1 MKRHAAALL
10 GAALAAGTLLS
21 RDILA
26 DVTATDV
33 TAWKAQQRAANEQK
47 KVEKRLRRPQPASS
61 GRVSALSTGSQRLVD
76 SSGLEYFINTNISA
90 ETTASAS
97 GAMSEASFTGPVQ
110 ATTSAGGTVASTLSD
125 AFDGYNALWFSL
137 TLTGPAETGDAA
149 YAVYNRNGAAS
160 LDSACAGR
168 RVVFPSQAIYGLT
181 VSRRVFVPA
190 NDSFAR
196 WETVLTNPTAAPIAV
211 NVISANDLGS
221 DSRTLIDATSS
232 GDAAATP
239 ADTWVTTWQTWG
251 YPTPTR
257 SSDPRLGHVL
267 WGPGGTGPSVVSF
280 ADGDDIP
287 YWTFHVV
294 VPANQT
300 RILLHFVT
308 GQPSKAAARAKAAQL
323 ASNPLTANAAACLTE
338 QELTELVNFAGAVAE
353 ARIPALGRT
362 GLLALVA
369 AIAAAGFFA
378 HRRIV

>member
-1 MKRHAAALL
+1 MKRRAAVLL

-21 RDILA
+21 RGLLA

-47 KVEKRLRRPQPASS
+47 KVERRLRRPQPDPS

-76 SSGLEYFINTNISA
+76 SSGLEYFINTNITASSA
-90 ETTASAS
+90 SSAS
-97 GAMSEASFTGPVQ
+97 GAMSDASYTGPVQ

-125 AFDGYNALWFSL
+125 AFDGYNSLWFSQ
-137 TLTGPAETGDAA
+137 TLTGPAEIGNAA
-149 YAVYNRNGAAS
+149 YVVYNKNGAAS
-160 LDSACAGR
+160 LDPTCAGR
-168 RVVFPSQAIYGLT
+168 RVAFPTQSIYGLT
-181 VSRRVFVPA
+181 VSRRVFVPS

-196 WETVLTNPTAAPIAV
+196 WETILTNPTAAPIAV

-221 DSRTLIDATSS
+221 DANTRIDSTSS
-232 GDAAATP
+232 GDAAATA

-251 YPTPTR
+251 NPTPSR

-267 WGPGGTGPSVVSF
+267 WGPGGVGPSVVSF
-280 ADGDDIP
+280 ADGDDSP
-287 YWTFHVV
+287 YWAFHVV

-308 GQPSKAAARAKAAQL
+308 GQPSKAAARAKAAEL
-323 ASNPLTANAAACLTE
+323 ASNPLTATAAACLTE
-338 QELTELVNFAGAVAE
+338 QERTELVNFAGAVAE
-353 ARIPALGRT
+353 AKIPALGRS
-362 GLLALVA
+362 GLLVLVA

-378 HRRIV
+378 HRRIA

>member
-1 MKRHAAALL
+1 MKRHASCPSASGLVVAVVLV
-10 GAALAAGTLLS
+10 AGS
-21 RDILA
+21 ALA
-26 DVTATDV
+26 DVSVTDV
-33 TAWKAQQRAANEQK
+33 AGWKAQQRAANEAK
-47 KVEKRLRRPQPASS
+47 KSSKRLRRSQPSSS
-61 GRVSALSTGSQRLVD
+61 GHLTALGTGSQRLVD
-76 SSGLEYFINTNISA
+76 ASGLEYFINTNISY

-125 AFDGYNALWFSL
+125 AFDGYNSLWFSQ
-137 TLTGPAETGDAA
+137 TLTGPAETGNAA
-149 YAVYNRNGAAS
+149 YVAYNGNGSAS

-168 RVVFPSQAIYGLT
+168 RVVFPNQAIYGLT

-196 WETVLTNPTAAPIAV
+196 WETILTNPTAAPITV

-221 DSRTLIDATSS
+221 DTNTLIDSTSS
-232 GDAAATP
+232 GDATATT
-239 ADTWVTTWQTWG
+239 ADTWVTTWQNWSGT
-251 YPTPTR
+251 T
-257 SSDPRLGHVL
+257 SSDPRLAHVL
-267 WGPGGTGPSVVSF
+267 WGPGGTGPSVVNF
-280 ADGDDIP
+280 TDGDDSP

-308 GQPSKAAARAKAAQL
+308 GHPSKAAARAKATQL
-323 ASNPLTANAAACLTE
+323 AANPLTANAAACLNE
-338 QELTELVNFAGAVAE
+338 IELTEIVNFASAVAE
-353 ARIPALGRT
+353 AKIPALDRT

-378 HRRIV
+378 HRRIA